1 MNKGNGKALKK
12 QVGVAAPPPPTD
24 SEHTPYNTKRSR
36 YMAGMTSFHPTAYA
50 SILAGSDL
58 EKDEAEELDDVYA
71 SVQAAKTENTPPK
84 KKARTA
90 GKLCHMYCQIGM
102 FNHVVMWFR
111 ISPVPHGAYA
121 LCNGDGVLKDRSIRD
136 WFAEGNTSLTFSCRG
151 WALCQKQGSGDFR
164 PGVGIATAGT
174 S

>member
-1 MNKGNGKALKK
+1 MNKGNGKAPKE

-24 SEHTPYNTKRSR
+24 GEHTRCNIKRR

-71 SVQAAKTENTPPK
+71 SVQAARTENTPPK
-84 KKARTA
+84 KKSRTA
-90 GKLCHMYCQIGM
+90 RKLCHMYCQIGM

-111 ISPVPHGAYA
+111 ISTVPHGAYA
-121 LCNGDGVLKDRSIRD
+121 LCNGDGMLKDRRIRD
-136 WFAEGNTSLTFSCRG
+136 
-151 WALCQKQGSGDFR
+151 
-164 PGVGIATAGT
+164 
-174 S
+174 